1 LTRGIWSAFFSGS
14 KSLNGNNGSNGNN
27 GDGNPDL
34 AVTDGRP
41 RTKLEDAL
49 QTVVAAVQATNE
61 YAKTIG
67 YAMPQFTSEDL
78 RTMAN
83 TLMIAAKNGGN

>member
-1 LTRGIWSAFFSGS
+1 MVVA
-14 KSLNGNNGSNGNN
+14 
-27 GDGNPDL
+27 
-34 AVTDGRP
+34 DGRP
-41 RTKLEDAL
+41 STKLEDAL
-49 QTVVAAVQATNE
+49 KTVVAAVHACNE
-61 YAKTIG
+61 YAKAIG